1 MMVNEVNPNGSSLV
15 HAINQSVMPIV
26 LNLDMNERT
35 PSIIEDDFM
44 TVHQEE
50 IASVPA
56 EISSIA
62 TEETVSGEALMSQV
76 VKIPFTLTAEHLFCG
91 MKDRSLSKFEC
102 LR

>member
-1 MMVNEVNPNGSSLV
+1 MVNEVNSNVWSLV
-15 HAINQSVMPIV
+15 HAINPSVIPTV
-26 LNLDMNERT
+26 LNLDMNEPT

-44 TVHQEE
+44 MVHQEE

-62 TEETVSGEALMSQV
+62 AEETVSGKALISQV
-76 VKIPFTLTAEHLFCG
+76 VKIPFLLTAENLFCG
-91 MKDRSLSKFEC
+91 MKDRSFSKFEC